1 MPDNPIIQNCNRKIN
16 EAVCIDTKRIYDSC
30 VSKDCLED
38 LRVTFFGASQRLIDE
53 ATTVKCRNC
62 VIKAVSIDVDE
73 VPFNRGFYSANVH
86 FYFMLCFDC
95 YNSPCSTPQVAVG
108 YTDFEKKCILYGSE
122 GNVKIFTSNLCDE
135 RTDCPEAPQY
145 TNPTAKVQAVDP
157 VVLSSEVV
165 ETCNCPVPLCTC
177 FPQSIMQGSNEGG
190 IPVASSRAVL
200 VTLGL
205 FSIIQME
212 RDVQMT
218 IPAYDFCIPDRE
230 CNCSTQD
237 PCSAFQGVEFPVDEF
252 FPPEKPDGCCCPG
265 VIEK

>member
-53 ATTVKCRNC
+53 ATPVKCRNC

-95 YNSPCSTPQVAVG
+95 YNAPCSTPQVAVG

-122 GNVKIFTSNLCDE
+122 GDVKILHQIFAMRE
-135 RTDCPEAPQY
+135 RTAP
-145 TNPTAKVQAVDP
+145 KH
-157 VVLSSEVV
+157 
-165 ETCNCPVPLCTC
+165 
-177 FPQSIMQGSNEGG
+177 
-190 IPVASSRAVL
+190 R
-200 VTLGL
+200 
-205 FSIIQME
+205 
-212 RDVQMT
+212 
-218 IPAYDFCIPDRE
+218 
-230 CNCSTQD
+230 STQTQ
-237 PCSAFQGVEFPVDEF
+237 PQRCKPLTRLCFQAKLWKPATAPFRYAPASLKALCKAQTRAEFPLRQAE
-252 FPPEKPDGCCCPG
+252 PCL
-265 VIEK
+265 